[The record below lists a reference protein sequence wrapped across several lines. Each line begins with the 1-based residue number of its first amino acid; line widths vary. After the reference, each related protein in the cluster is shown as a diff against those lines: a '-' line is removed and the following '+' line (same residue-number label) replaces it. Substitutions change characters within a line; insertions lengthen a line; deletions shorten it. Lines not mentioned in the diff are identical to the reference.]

1 MKMRLARVFVISA
14 VVLVSAPSAM
24 AAEAFPTRPVRVI
37 VNTAPGGFT
46 DLLSRLA
53 AQHMGDHLKQA
64 IVVDNR
70 AGGDGMIAIRT
81 VKSSRP
87 DGYTLLAATGTA
99 AQQMALRHDP
109 GYDLL
114 KDFAAIG
121 IIARSP
127 YLMVVAANQPD
138 KTLAQFI
145 ARAKANPDKLS
156 YASAGVGTVSHF
168 AAAQFL
174 QQVGLKLLH
183 VPYKGNAPAVPDV
196 MSGRV
201 DTIFITYAS
210 SLGPVK
216 AGQLRA
222 LAVTSAAPLAVL
234 PEVPTFAQQGVP
246 NYSYYTW
253 VGFLAPAGTPGKV
266 IQRHAEA
273 LRYAMSNDAVKTRF
287 QSEGIEAVDMSPVQ
301 FDQLLAREVTQ
312 NHKLVTAL
320 GLEKQ

>member
-1 MKMRLARVFVISA
+1 MS
-14 VVLVSAPSAM
+14 
-24 AAEAFPTRPVRVI
+24 
-37 VNTAPGGFT
+37 
-46 DLLSRLA
+46 DY
-53 AQHMGDHLKQA
+53 LKQP

-70 AGGDGMIAIRT
+70 AGGDGIIAIRT
-81 VKSSRP
+81 VKSSRS

-114 KDFAAIG
+114 KDFAGVG
-121 IIARSP
+121 IIARSS
-127 YLMVVAANQPD
+127 YLMVVAASQPD
-138 KTLAQFI
+138 KNLGQFI

-168 AAAQFL
+168 AAAEFL

-210 SLGPVK
+210 SYGPVK
-216 AGQLRA
+216 AGQLRP
-222 LAVTSAAPLAVL
+222 LAVTSAARLAAL
-234 PEVPTFAQQGVP
+234 PDVPTFVEQSVP
-246 NYSYYTW
+246 NFTYYTW
-253 VGFLAPAGTPGKV
+253 VGLLTPAGTPRKV

-273 LRYAMSNDAVKTRF
+273 LRYAMSNDAVRKRF
-287 QSEGIEAVDMSPVQ
+287 QSEGMEAVDMSPEH

-312 NHKLVTAL
+312 NHKLVSAL